1 MILLSYQKLY
11 LTEKN
16 KFTNNAIKT
25 IQTIMGIL
33 IDIIPGGI
41 IVYFTSYKMIK
52 EYYENWKK
60 NNFITILEKKRQLF
74 VDTKE
79 KKSKTD
85 IMNKYKAS
93 NYTNKKGIFF
103 TVFKGVSS
111 EGVNFKNEECRAVLI
126 LGIPLISINDI
137 KCNMKKHYLDKIQT
151 NNLTLNLNSNRP
163 LSEEWYYQN
172 AFININQAI
181 GRIIRNA
188 KDYGLVFLF
197 DYRFSE
203 NCNLNLLSN
212 WTKEKISY
220 ITKHNL
226 TELKSDTETFFKEMD
241 FKFNKKPENITI
253 NFNNNVININNNV
266 INPLYVTP
274 KKPIKIYEYST
285 PIITN
290 NNYHEEI
297 RQQTYKNLKEIF
309 PELVIM
315 NPFTEYKTYKSFL
328 EDKKNEILKKRIKS
342 NHLKSLKNLN
352 IDNFSINQINSGK

>member
-1 MILLSYQKLY
+1 MIFL
-11 LTEKN
+11 
-16 KFTNNAIKT
+16 
-25 IQTIMGIL
+25 G
-33 IDIIPGGI
+33 
-41 IVYFTSYKMIK
+41 MI
-52 EYYENWKK
+52 
-60 NNFITILEKKRQLF
+60 F
-74 VDTKE
+74 
-79 KKSKTD
+79 
-85 IMNKYKAS
+85 
-93 NYTNKKGIFF
+93 
-103 TVFKGVSS
+103 
-111 EGVNFKNEECRAVLI
+111 
-126 LGIPLISINDI
+126 LGIAFQLMCLLKIQISW
-137 KCNMKKHYLDKIQT
+137 KCFRNYLDKIQT

-188 KDYGLVFLF
+188 KDYSLVFLF

-315 NPFTEYKTYKSFL
+315 NPFKEYKTYKSFL